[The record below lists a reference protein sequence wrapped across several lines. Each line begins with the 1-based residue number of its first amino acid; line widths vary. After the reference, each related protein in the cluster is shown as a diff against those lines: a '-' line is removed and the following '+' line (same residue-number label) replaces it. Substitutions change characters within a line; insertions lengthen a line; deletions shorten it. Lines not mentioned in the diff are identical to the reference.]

1 MKWEAH
7 KIKKQI
13 EISEIFTLFEYHF
26 DCGYSFPG
34 EIHDFWECLYVIDGF
49 ACALGDERVYNLE
62 AGEIIFHKP
71 LEFHSL
77 NVDSDNGAEILFITF
92 SAAGELTDF
101 IKEKVF
107 KLSLS
112 QKEIMSEF
120 IKYLRKNK
128 IDSGVKRKEDLYLP
142 PLKSNP
148 LYSQWVSLFMERIIL
163 SLADDGNVSD
173 VSKAADAMIFNRAV
187 GYMNSMLCRQITVE
201 DVARF
206 CNVSIAGLKRIFS
219 KYAGMGIH
227 KYYLK
232 LKIKLAL
239 ELLEN
244 GNSVSD
250 VAQTLGFSSQAYF
263 SKAFKRET
271 GMNASAVIATKSI

>member
-1 MKWEAH
+1 MEWEAH

-34 EIHDFWECLYVIDGF
+34 EIHDFWECLYIIDGC
-49 ACALGDERVYNLE
+49 ACALGDERVYNLK

-77 NVDSDNGAEILFITF
+77 NVDCDNGADILFITF
-92 SAAGELTDF
+92 SASGELTDF

-107 KLSLS
+107 KLSLP

-120 IKYLRKNK
+120 IKYLRKSNV
-128 IDSGVKRKEDLYLP
+128 DSAVKRKEDLYLP
-142 PLKSNP
+142 PLETNS

-173 VSKAADAMIFNRAV
+173 VSKAEDAVIFNRAV
-187 GYMNSMLCRQITVE
+187 GYMNSMLRRQITVE
-201 DVARF
+201 DIAHF
-206 CNVSIAGLKRIFS
+206 CNVSLAGLKRIFS
-219 KYAGMGIH
+219 KYSGMGIH

-232 LKIKLAL
+232 LKIKLAI

-263 SKAFKRET
+263 SKAFKHET
-271 GMNASAVIATKSI
+271 GMNASAVKGGET